1 MPSIK
6 VLNQLGQEVK
16 DLELSSEVFEC
27 AANNQVIADVINSQR
42 AAMRQGTAPC
52 PPSWT
57 LSW

>member
-27 AANNQVIADVINSQR
+27 AANNHD
-42 AAMRQGTAPC
+42 
-52 PPSWT
+52 
-57 LSW
+57 